1 MKSESSI
8 AWRNLN
14 QAIEAVAAARPADMT
29 AAAANLL
36 QARTSYEQSTAVLP
50 DPPLDTSSM
59 SIWDRIKV
67 KLQNTQQRLNRWE
80 NTWKKALLRK
90 TFGLAILILLFG
102 YTLTVVFGLG
112 VSMGYMVTAYGLL
125 LVSLS
130 LLAPYK
136 FLQDLT
142 TFIGVCLVGWWYIN
156 SLPGVFNPVK
166 NVMLDTAPEHSGYY
180 AAIKIKEG
188 KQACLFTTDSATLI
202 CEVQVVAVPQA
213 IVTE

>member
-102 YTLTVVFGLG
+102 YTLTVVFGFGGESELAG
-112 VSMGYMVTAYGLL
+112 TLQIPTGSDDFYRCVPGR
-125 LVSLS
+125 LVVH
-130 LLAPYK
+130 
-136 FLQDLT
+136 Q
-142 TFIGVCLVGWWYIN
+142 
-156 SLPGVFNPVK
+156 LPAG
-166 NVMLDTAPEHSGYY
+166 S
-180 AAIKIKEG
+180 I
-188 KQACLFTTDSATLI
+188 
-202 CEVQVVAVPQA
+202 
-213 IVTE
+213 